1 MNASINIILG
11 IATGIITAALIY
23 VANQIFLKLV
33 MPWYQNIKYKGV
45 DLGGNWTGE
54 MVDTTEISMPFT
66 LNIKQK
72 ANKLKGFANLDKSKA
87 NDTYNITTYNIK
99 GSVWEGY
106 VTINYQ
112 STDRTRLSFATSLL
126 QVRMG
131 GRKMEGIFV
140 FRDVRHD
147 EIRERR
153 VIFKRLD

>member
-1 MNASINIILG
+1 MTATLNIILG
-11 IATGIITAALIY
+11 IATGIITTVLIY
-23 VANQIFLKLV
+23 LANQIFRKLV
-33 MPWYQNIKYKGV
+33 LPWYEKIKYKGV
-45 DLGGNWTGE
+45 DLAGQWTGE
-54 MVDTTEISMPFT
+54 MVDSSEISMPFN
-66 LNIKQK
+66 LNIKQN
-72 ANKLKGFANLDKSKA
+72 ANRLQGIASIDKSKA
-87 NDTYNITTYNIK
+87 HDTYNMTSYNVK

-106 VTINYQ
+106 VTLNYQ

-140 FRDVRHD
+140 FRDVRQD